1 MQQKKLAYGAVG
13 IAAAGLCAV
22 LATTAIASPGHGTT
36 AQAKPQTTHQSQT
49 AVKES
54 AAAKAKASSSAG
66 SKSRISEENRLL
78 LNIQREIKVTT
89 GNPTAAQVVEAD
101 KLVGQLKA
109 KGNATAAQLAW
120 LSLTP
125 GQKRVEAAPVG
136 AN

>member
-1 MQQKKLAYGAVG
+1 MQQRKLAYGAAC

-22 LATTAIASPGHGTT
+22 LATTALASPGHGTT

-49 AVKES
+49 TAKES
-54 AAAKAKASSSAG
+54 AEKAKASSGAG
-66 SKSRISEENRLL
+66 SKSRMSEENRRL
-78 LNIQREIKVTT
+78 LNIMREIKVTT
-89 GNPTAAQVVEAD
+89 GNPTAAQVAEAD

-109 KGNATAAQLAW
+109 KGKATAAQLAW

-125 GQKRVEAAPVG
+125 RQKRVEAAPVS